1 MRIGLGQLI
10 EAVCEGTRESKAP
23 PERARNSWI
32 DGLIPQLRRASR
44 VAVRHLIGAAVAVP
58 HTPPIS
64 SNHTLAGLDALP
76 AKRAAGART
85 ETNRALTATQMC
97 IPTAVLLGL
106 VMTTPP
112 R

>member
-64 SNHTLAGLDALP
+64 SNHTLVGLDALP